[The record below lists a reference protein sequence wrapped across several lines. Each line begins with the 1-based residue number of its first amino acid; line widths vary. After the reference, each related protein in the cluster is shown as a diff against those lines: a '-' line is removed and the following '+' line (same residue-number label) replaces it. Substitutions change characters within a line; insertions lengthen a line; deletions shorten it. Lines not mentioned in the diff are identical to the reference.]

1 MSEWLD
7 HDVFPKHF
15 YVAAFVNLKG
25 DAALGFA
32 YFFVVNVG
40 HRFAV
45 EPCLDM
51 VADYFQPQVV
61 PFSFFK
67 DIFFVVGNLI
77 EPAAAVAFIYASCVV
92 AFGGYF
98 ALPAMYFHGWL
109 DK

>member
-1 MSEWLD
+1 MALFLECLLWIRCVSEWLD

-15 YVAAFVNLKG
+15 YVAAFVYLKG

-32 YFFVVNVG
+32 YFFVVDVS

-51 VADYFQPQVV
+51 VADYFQPQFV

-67 DIFFVVGNLI
+67 DIFFVVGI
-77 EPAAAVAFIYASCVV
+77 
-92 AFGGYF
+92 
-98 ALPAMYFHGWL
+98 
-109 DK
+109 